1 MEFDAVFAALRTIG
15 ESSPHAVIPS
25 AVRDIVAWMVQDEA
39 YHAQS
44 MACFIPCGPPTSY
57 LSMAHRRRHAAF
69 NESESQLPEPKH
81 SLVFALPLIG
91 LSASARLRAACTET
105 LATARRM
112 STQLPST
119 LGSYRQSA
127 GRYIPCPL
135 PSPRSISTRTPASI
149 HRSSSPSSDLRSRRH
164 FMSRCCSCSL
174 HLSTHQPT

>member
-1 MEFDAVFAALRTIG
+1 VAL
-15 ESSPHAVIPS
+15 
-25 AVRDIVAWMVQDEA
+25 
-39 YHAQS
+39 
-44 MACFIPCGPPTSY
+44 
-57 LSMAHRRRHAAF
+57 

-81 SLVFALPLIG
+81 SLVFALPFIG
-91 LSASARLRAACTET
+91 LSASSRSARLRAACTEI

-135 PSPRSISTRTPASI
+135 PSPHSINTRTPASI
-149 HRSSSPSSDLRSRRH
+149 HHSSSPSSDLRSHRH

-174 HLSTHQPT
+174 HLSIHQPT